1 MEYIDLFKEFGP
13 VLGIVLFFIWRDWK
27 REEGLVDRVKILE
40 DFNNDVLVKLVE
52 KSTSVI
58 AVNTEQLRVMNI
70 LMDRCSRINSGI
82 CREKEGTN

>member
-13 VLGIVLFFIWRDWK
+13 VVGVVLFFIWRDWK
-27 REEGLVDRVKILE
+27 REEGLVERVHTLE
-40 DFNNDVLVKLVE
+40 EFNNEVLVKLVE

-70 LMDRCSRINSGI
+70 LMDRCSRVHSSPY
-82 CREKEGTN
+82 RSKEKD